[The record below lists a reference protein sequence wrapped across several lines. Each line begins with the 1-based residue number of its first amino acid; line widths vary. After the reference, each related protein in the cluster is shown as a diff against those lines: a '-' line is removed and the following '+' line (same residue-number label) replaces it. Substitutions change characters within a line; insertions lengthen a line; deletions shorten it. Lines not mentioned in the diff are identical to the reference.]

1 MALRTLSAKS
11 AAALDQELM
20 STGAFSIDQLME
32 LAGLSV
38 SQAVFKLQPLSK
50 GKRILVACGP
60 GNNGGDGL
68 VAARHLFHY
77 GYHPTIYYPKQS
89 KNDLYQRLKKQLEDL
104 KVPFTDDFPS
114 ALKSTDHIVDA
125 IFGFSFSGEVRE
137 PFPSVIEALRDT
149 KIPVLAV
156 DAPSSWNIED
166 GPPGEG
172 PGKGFMPEALVSLT
186 APKPLVKW
194 FRGRHFLG
202 GRFLSPEVAEKYG
215 LDVPKYEGLDQV
227 VEVPVEGGKL

>member
-38 SQAVFKLQPLSK
+38 SQAVFRLQPLNK

-77 GYHPTIYYPKQS
+77 GYQPTIYYPKQS
-89 KNDLYQRLKKQLEDL
+89 KNELYQRLKKQLEDL
-104 KVPFTDDFPS
+104 KVPFTEDFPA
-114 ALKSTDHIVDA
+114 ALQQTDHIVDA

-137 PFPSVIEALRDT
+137 PFPKVIEALAST
-149 KIPVLAV
+149 SVPVLAV
-156 DAPSSWNIED
+156 DAPSSWDIED
-166 GPPGEG
+166 GPRDAG
-172 PGKGFMPEALVSLT
+172 PGKGFMPPALISLT

-194 FRGRHFLG
+194 FQGRHFVG
-202 GRFLSPEVAEKYG
+202 GRFLSAEMAEKYG
-215 LDVPKYEGLDQV
+215 IDVPKYQGLDQV
-227 VEVPVEGGKL
+227 VEVSVDGGKL

>member
-20 STGAFSIDQLME
+20 SAGAFSIDQLME

-38 SQAVFKLQPLSK
+38 SQAVFKLQPLNQ

-77 GYHPTIYYPKQS
+77 GYQPTIYYPKQS
-89 KNDLYQRLKKQLEDL
+89 KNELYQRLTKQLKDL
-104 KVPFTDDFPS
+104 KVPFTEDFPS
-114 ALKSTDHIVDA
+114 ALKETDHIVDA
-125 IFGFSFSGEVRE
+125 IFGFSFSGDVRE
-137 PFPSVIEALRDT
+137 PFPKVIEALRDT

-166 GPPGEG
+166 GPPGSG
-172 PGKGFMPEALVSLT
+172 PGKGFMPEALISLT

-194 FRGRHFLG
+194 FEGRHFLG
-202 GRFLSPEVAEKYG
+202 GRFLTPEMAEKYN
-215 LDVPKYEGLDQV
+215 LELPKYQDLDQI
-227 VEVPVEGGKL
+227 VEVNIEGGKL

>member
-1 MALRTLSAKS
+1 MPNNHT
-11 AAALDQELM
+11 
-20 STGAFSIDQLME
+20 
-32 LAGLSV
+32 
-38 SQAVFKLQPLSK
+38 VFKLQPLNK

-77 GYHPTIYYPKQS
+77 GYQPTIYYPKQS
-89 KNDLYQRLKKQLEDL
+89 KNELYQRLRKQLEDL

-114 ALKSTDHIVDA
+114 ALKSTDHVVDS

-137 PFPSVIEALRDT
+137 PFPKVIEALRDT
-149 KIPVLAV
+149 KVPVLAV
-156 DAPSSWNIED
+156 DAPSSWNIEN
-166 GPPGEG
+166 GPPSEG
-172 PGKGFMPEALVSLT
+172 PGKGFMPEALISLT

-194 FRGRHFLG
+194 FKGRHFLG
-202 GRFLSPEVAEKYG
+202 GRFLSPEMAEKFE
-215 LDVPKYEGLDQV
+215 LDIPKYEGLDQV

>member
-1 MALRTLSAKS
+1 MIT
-11 AAALDQELM
+11 
-20 STGAFSIDQLME
+20 
-32 LAGLSV
+32 
-38 SQAVFKLQPLSK
+38 VFKLQPLSQ

-68 VAARHLFHY
+68 VAARHLWHY
-77 GYHPTIYYPKQS
+77 GYQPTVYYPKQS
-89 KNDLYQRLKKQLEDL
+89 KNELYQVSQITIYPWCECCLTFNQRLKKQLEDL
-104 KVPFTDDFPS
+104 KVPFTNDFSS
-114 ALKSTDHIVDA
+114 ALALTDHIVDA

-166 GPPGEG
+166 GPPNDG
-172 PGKGFMPEALVSLT
+172 PGKGFMPEALISLT
-186 APKPLVKW
+186 APKPLVKY
-194 FRGRHFLG
+194 FKGRHFLG
-202 GRFLSPEVAEKYG
+202 GRFLSNDMAEKYG

-227 VEVPVEGGKL
+227 VEVPVEGKKL